1 MSLQSFAAVT
11 NFVMTFTTPLKPG
24 GSYAGN
30 CVAVWVTKTDNTFVK
45 TICRWA
51 QTRKADL
58 TTWNVNGKLDSDTL
72 YVDGKMGA
80 TRSNINTPN
89 PVRTIGW
96 DLKDRAGNVIPDGT
110 YNINFEMTDGTRK
123 NYSGTFVKDSTS
135 GTRTIAD
142 NAYFASINITYIP
155 IVTVTTATVTF
166 DAQSGTASSPT
177 STTVTNGLT
186 YGTLATTTRAGYIF
200 AGWWTGTGGT
210 GTQVTPST
218 TVTITSAQTLYANWT
233 VNAISTV
240 TFDGQG
246 GITPIPMTTIVTNG
260 LTY

>member
-1 MSLQSFAAVT
+1 MNKKLLLLVCIIFISLQSFAAVT

-110 YNINFEMTDGTRK
+110 YNINFEMTDGSRK
-123 NYSGTFVKDSTS
+123 TYSGTFVKVCGLAIYEHLSS
-135 GTRTIAD
+135 LKRG
-142 NAYFASINITYIP
+142 N
-155 IVTVTTATVTF
+155 TF
-166 DAQSGTASSPT
+166 FLFS
-177 STTVTNGLT
+177 V
-186 YGTLATTTRAGYIF
+186 
-200 AGWWTGTGGT
+200 
-210 GTQVTPST
+210 
-218 TVTITSAQTLYANWT
+218 
-233 VNAISTV
+233 
-240 TFDGQG
+240 
-246 GITPIPMTTIVTNG
+246 M
-260 LTY
+260 